1 MAPVNSRNLE
11 EPLAAGHKPVGD
23 DLLMGVW
30 SKRLLESPR
39 GPADTRILFWP
50 DRTGRYETWY
60 HGLTECVTFRWSM
73 VAAGWVTMVGI
84 DYRFRDNR
92 DIRRE
97 PCDWHFPDCRYE
109 LVCHQRPLD
118 GQLRGLD
125 LHLGGGRCDRYA
137 LLTRDLDAYR
147 VPLWEDPHG

>member
-1 MAPVNSRNLE
+1 MSPANSNNLD
-11 EPLAAGHKPVGD
+11 EPLAAGQVGD
-23 DLLMGVW
+23 RLLMGVW

-50 DRTGRYETWY
+50 DGAGRYETWY

-73 VAAGWVTMVGI
+73 MAAGWVTMVGI
-84 DYRFRDNR
+84 DYRFRDDR

-109 LVCHQRPLD
+109 MAAERPPGGAD
-118 GQLRGLD
+118 VEA
-125 LHLGGGRCDRYA
+125 LHLYLGGGRCDCYG
-137 LLTRDLDAYR
+137 LLTRDVDAHR
-147 VPLWEDPHG
+147 VPLWEDPSA